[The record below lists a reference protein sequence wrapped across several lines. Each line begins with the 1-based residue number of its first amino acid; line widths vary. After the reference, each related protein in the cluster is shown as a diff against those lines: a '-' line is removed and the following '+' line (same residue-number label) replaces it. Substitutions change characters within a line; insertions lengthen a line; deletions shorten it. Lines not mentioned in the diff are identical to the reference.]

1 MSYIAKPAHG
11 FLLGNFMPP
20 HQGHIFLCDF
30 ARAYA
35 DHLTILVCSEPDD
48 PIPGYLRHR
57 WMKELYPDCTV
68 AWSDDVLPLE
78 PANDTNSWSVWRD
91 VVARHA
97 PAKPD
102 VLFASEGYGMRL
114 AAEIDARFVPVDIA
128 RNARSISATD
138 IRRNPMRHWDEL
150 PPVVRPY
157 YAKRVTLFGAES
169 TGKSTLA
176 KALAAHYRTII
187 VPEYGRTH
195 TETFG
200 DCGAEGLREIVQGH
214 LASVEAAKRQ
224 ANRVIIEDTDPV
236 LTAIWSDMLL
246 GTRDPWFADYDD
258 HGDLYILTELD
269 VPWEQDG
276 IRYFGEESERRRFYD
291 LCVAELERRRI
302 PYVRVAGPREQR
314 FMTAVEAIDR
324 LLAD

>member
-1 MSYIAKPAHG
+1 MPFLDKPERG
-11 FLLGNFMPP
+11 FLLGKFMPP
-20 HQGHIFLCDF
+20 HQGHVFLCDF
-30 ARAYA
+30 ARAYCRK
-35 DHLTILVCSEPDD
+35 LTILVCSQPDD

-57 WMKELYPDCTV
+57 WMQELYPDCNVV
-68 AWSDDVLPLE
+68 ACQDALPQE
-78 PANDTNSWSVWRD
+78 PANDSNFWTIWREVIARYAPENPD
-91 VVARHA
+91 VV
-97 PAKPD
+97 
-102 VLFASEGYGMRL
+102 FASETYGMKL
-114 AAEIDARFVPVDIA
+114 AAEIGARFVPVDISRTA
-128 RNARSISATD
+128 RPISATD
-138 IRRNPMRHWDEL
+138 IRRNPMQHWDAL

-157 YAKRVTLFGAES
+157 YARRVTLFGAES
-169 TGKSTLA
+169 SGKSTLA

-200 DCGAEGLREIVQGH
+200 DCGEEGLREIVMGH

-236 LTAIWSDMLL
+236 LTAIWSDMLI
-246 GTRDPWFADYDD
+246 GHRDPWFADYAD

-276 IRYFGEESERRRFYD
+276 IRYFGNEADRRRFYD
-291 LCVAELERRRI
+291 LCVAELERRNI